1 MILFAIDCSE
11 SMLALR
17 DDPNYDDPSIQT
29 CHIMTALDAAI
40 QIQKKKVIVG
50 PNDSVGIMFFNT
62 VCSAVFSLT
71 RPLTTSTDSQ
81 ERRVGPRVRNQ
92 TRKLYLSAYFTY
104 QCTKSTRTDATTGL

>member
-17 DDPNYDDPSIQT
+17 DDPNYEDPNVKTSN
-29 CHIMTALDAAI
+29 IMTALDAVM

-62 VCSAVFSLT
+62 VSAQQMANLSDTFLT
-71 RPLTTSTDSQ
+71 NSADS
-81 ERRVGPRVRNQ
+81 
-92 TRKLYLSAYFTY
+92 
-104 QCTKSTRTDATTGL
+104 